1 VVRSLI
7 DSAKSAISSADPS
20 GKGDEV
26 FRAQALDALDIA
38 GKIIDDRTSQETQ
51 TFEKVAGA
59 VMAMDLA
66 TAPAKSAIKPIFEK
80 LVDDVKAH
88 QTALAAPTP
97 NSIQEARDKA
107 FAMLPSFI
115 YYSTY
120 GNLDS
125 EIYLPHVIDNLKRE
139 DLRGKEAAKT
149 RTLRVLFDFVA
160 LKPAEILA
168 LGEEKP
174 VTPETGKKSDAV
186 IAEESKKKKEREV
199 LLQSAS
205 ATLTTKFREW
215 WKQGTY
221 RFRLQADGQHFRI
234 WVSDDLRPDEI
245 ELEGRSTGLQWFLSF
260 FLVFLVEQENA
271 HEDCIL
277 LLDEPGHTL
286 HPLAQKDLIAFFHGL
301 SEEGQI
307 LYTTHSPFLVDS
319 NRLDDVLA
327 VYVDSAGLTQAS
339 SDLRVSEMG
348 SDRDRSI
355 YPVHAAVGLSVS
367 DILLQGCES
376 VVVEGP
382 SDQIYLAMMKNVG
395 AGTDSLRT
403 DRELVFIPAKGTRSI
418 KALTAILSG
427 SSRTLPVVLLDSDN
441 EGRLTADQLRKE
453 LYAGSPGRVFTLE
466 DCGLGRDRE
475 TEDLIPPELLVD
487 AISREFRDVVS
498 DFEQVYKSSDPIVP
512 QIEGWARS
520 AGVELPHGWK
530 VRLARRTRQRAEQ
543 AKTPKQNSWDQL
555 FAAIAKAIGSS

>member
-1 VVRSLI
+1 
-7 DSAKSAISSADPS
+7 
-20 GKGDEV
+20 
-26 FRAQALDALDIA
+26 
-38 GKIIDDRTSQETQ
+38 
-51 TFEKVAGA
+51 
-59 VMAMDLA
+59 MDLA